1 MLYLILSNDAIM
13 VEQYYEGTP
22 RIIHLSTEIGRLL
35 GMVDATFL
43 RKPKAK
49 LRKRN
54 KIQTIRASLA
64 IEGNSLSE
72 DQVTAILENKRVL
85 GSSKEILEVK
95 NAIAVYDNLEKF
107 DAFSE
112 NSYLEAHRMLMTG
125 LVDHAGKYRT
135 KGVGIMQGDRVA
147 HLAPPGWNV
156 PNLMNQ
162 LFQYLKGGDDHLI
175 IKSCVFHY
183 EMEFIH
189 PFYDGNGRMGRLW
202 QTVILMKE
210 NPVFEYLPVEKAI
223 KESQEEYY
231 EVLSEC
237 DRTGLSTK
245 FVEYS
250 LEKIKVSLE
259 ELLESGRE
267 KMSDEE
273 RIQYFLTQHA
283 KKEFSRKDY
292 MKVFPTISASTASRD
307 LQKAIER
314 GWLSKRGEKRLT
326 RYERKN

>member
-1 MLYLILSNDAIM
+1 M
-13 VEQYYEGTP
+13 VERYYEGTP

-35 GMVDATFL
+35 GMVDATHL
-43 RKPKAK
+43 RKPKAE

-72 DQVTAILENKRVL
+72 DQVTAILENRRVL

-95 NAIAVYDNLEKF
+95 NAIAVYNNLEEF

-112 NSYLEAHRMLMTG
+112 ASYLEAHRILMTG
-125 LVDHAGKYRT
+125 LVDNPGKYRT
-135 KGVGIMQGDRVA
+135 KGVGIVQGDKVA

-162 LFQYLKGGDDHLI
+162 LFQYLKEGEDHLI

-202 QTVILMKE
+202 QTVILMNE

-223 KESQEEYY
+223 KQSQEEYFN
-231 EVLSEC
+231 VLSES
-237 DRTGLSTK
+237 DKSGLSTQ

-250 LEKIKVSLE
+250 LEKIKISLE

-267 KMSDEE
+267 KMGDEE
-273 RIQYFLTQHA
+273 RIQYFLEQHA
-283 KKEFSRKDY
+283 EEEFSRKDY
-292 MKVFPTISASTASRD
+292 LKVFPTISTSTASRD
-307 LQKAIER
+307 LQKAIEM
-314 GWLSKRGEKRLT
+314 GWLIKLGEKRLT
-326 RYERKN
+326 RYQRKR